1 MWENFQ
7 SLNTKTKKNKKKSNK
22 RTESHLRG
30 SCEGKAAPAAGDGGQ
45 VGVTGAGRRKGVVQ
59 TLEHGEDVSSCSTG
73 AAEGLLAE
81 NC

>member
-7 SLNTKTKKNKKKSNK
+7 SLKKKQK
-22 RTESHLRG
+22 KKKESHLRG
-30 SCEGKAAPAAGDGGQ
+30 SCEGKAAAAAGDRGQ
-45 VGVTGAGRRKGVVQ
+45 VGVTGVGRRKGVVQ